1 VKDRELVFVS
11 SAAYR
16 GSVLPAFL
24 SGLGI
29 GLSLIVAVGAQNAF
43 LLRQAAKREH
53 IVAVTLF
60 CILSDLVLIGAA
72 TGAVGYV
79 ASHAPW
85 VLEAARW
92 AGVVFLACYGLMA
105 ARRAWRPTGEVLVAA
120 PDAPAPQ
127 SATGT
132 GGTAVL
138 TRPRTGTLAAALL
151 TCAAMTWLNPHL
163 WLDTAM
169 LGSIANTFGDD
180 RWTFTA
186 GAITGSVIWFTALAV
201 AATLLGRYLRTPR
214 AWRILDTIIAVVMLV
229 LAIRLA
235 LG

>member
-1 VKDRELVFVS
+1 MNWS
-11 SAAYR
+11 SEGR
-16 GSVLPAFL
+16 PPSVECVLTTFL
-24 SGLGI
+24 AGLGI
-29 GLSLIVAVGAQNAF
+29 GLSLIVAIGAQNAF

-60 CILSDLVLIGAA
+60 CIASDVILIGGA
-72 TGAVGYV
+72 TSAVGWV

-85 VLEAARW
+85 VLELARW
-92 AGVVFLACYGLMA
+92 GGVIFLASYGLLA
-105 ARRAWRPTGEVLVAA
+105 ARRAWKPSGEVLEAA
-120 PDAPAPQ
+120 PEAPV
-127 SATGT
+127 ATTTG

-138 TRPRTGTLAAALL
+138 TRPRTGTLATALL

-163 WLDTAM
+163 WLDVAM
-169 LGSIANTFGDD
+169 LGSIANTFGEG
-180 RWTFTA
+180 RWVFTI
-186 GAITGSVIWFTALAV
+186 GAITGSTIWFSSLAF

-214 AWRILDTIIAVVMLV
+214 AWRILDSIIAVVMLG

>member
-1 VKDRELVFVS
+1 M
-11 SAAYR
+11 
-16 GSVLPAFL
+16 LPAFF

-29 GLSLIVAVGAQNAF
+29 GLSLIVAIGAQNAF

-53 IVAVTLF
+53 IVALTLF
-60 CILSDLVLIGAA
+60 CIVSDLIFIGAA

-92 AGVVFLACYGLMA
+92 AGVVFLACYGALA
-105 ARRAWRPTGEVLVAA
+105 ARRAWRPSGEVLEAA
-120 PDAPAPQ
+120 PDAAEPPAP
-127 SATGT
+127 AGP
-132 GGTAVL
+132 GGAAVL
-138 TRPRTGTLAAALL
+138 TRQRRGTLAAALL

-169 LGSIANTFGDD
+169 LGSIANTFGEA
-180 RWTFTA
+180 RWVFTA
-186 GAITGSVIWFTALAV
+186 GAITGSTIWFATLAV

-214 AWRILDTIIAVVMLV
+214 AWRILDTIIAVVMLG

-235 LG
+235 IG